1 MVYALQKQRHYL
13 LGKHFNMFTNHSAL
27 RYLVNNPLLGGRIC
41 KWILLFQ
48 YFDFKVVVK
57 LERLNVGPYHLS
69 KITNGEEPSNL
80 EDKFPDA
87 QLYLVHIVD
96 ECFVDIIDFLI
107 IRFPPKEFTTVQK
120 KKLVVR
126 AAYYQLTAGH

>member
-1 MVYALQKQRHYL
+1 
-13 LGKHFNMFTNHSAL
+13 MFTDHSSL
-27 RYLVNNPLLGGRIC
+27 RYLVNKPMLGGRIWR
-41 KWILLFQ
+41 WILLFQ
-48 YFDFKVVVK
+48 EFDFEVVVN
-57 LERLNVGPYHLS
+57 LGRLNVGPNHLS
-69 KITNGEEPSNL
+69 GINNGEEPSNL